1 MKIYTFLRTG
11 WLMLA
16 GLVLVVVI
24 GGYDGT
30 PNSDVELFLIG
41 SMMVLSFPSAWLVGA
56 VFSLTYMLLGSCCD
70 IVIKT
75 SYLVLILEWLALFAV
90 GYWQWFVL
98 IPWAVRKWRARR
110 IAPISSVHS

>member
-1 MKIYTFLRTG
+1 MKIYSFLRTG

-16 GLVLVVVI
+16 GLVLIVVV

-30 PNSDVELFLIG
+30 PNSDVELSLIG

-70 IVIKT
+70 VVIKT
-75 SYLVLILEWLALFAV
+75 SYLVLILEWLALSAV

-98 IPWAVRKWRARR
+98 IPSIVRKWRARR
-110 IAPISSVHS
+110 IAPTNSTQS